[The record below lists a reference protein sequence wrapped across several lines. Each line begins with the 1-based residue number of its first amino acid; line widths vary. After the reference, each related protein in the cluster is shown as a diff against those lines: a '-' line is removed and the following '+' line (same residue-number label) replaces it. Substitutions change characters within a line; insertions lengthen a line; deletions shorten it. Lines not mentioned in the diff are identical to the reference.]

1 MRVASIIFSTTP
13 RATFTICHYL
23 RSGSGDVMHTISIDA
38 DANLV
43 TVQYQGK
50 VTVAERTEVLG
61 QLLTMLHETQCRK
74 LLVDFRGARSP
85 VEDFTACKD
94 LARRLM
100 ALGVQ
105 GCQVAYVWPANGAIH
120 PVVDA
125 LAASRG
131 FLFEKFEDLGEAR
144 QWLAMTA
151 AGGAGR
157 N

>member
-1 MRVASIIFSTTP
+1 
-13 RATFTICHYL
+13 
-23 RSGSGDVMHTISIDA
+23 MHTISIDA

-61 QLLTMLHETQCRK
+61 QLLAMLQETQYRK
-74 LLVDFRGARSP
+74 LLVDFRSARSP
-85 VEDFTACKD
+85 VEDFAACKE

-105 GCQVAYVWPANGAIH
+105 GCQVAYVWPPIGSIH

-125 LAASRG
+125 LSAARG
-131 FLFEKFEDLGEAR
+131 FLFEKFDDMEQAR
-144 QWLAMTA
+144 KWLAMTA
-151 AGGAGR
+151 TGGLGR
-157 N
+157 D